1 MGHHHHHHHHHHSS
15 GHIDDDDKH
24 MLEMINDILKDAEN
38 RMKKSLEV
46 LADDLAKIR
55 TGRAQPDLL
64 AHVTI
69 DYYGVE
75 TPITQAANIT
85 VLDARTLG
93 ITPWEKGLSSKIEKA
108 ILTSD
113 LGLNPTNLGDSLRVP
128 MPALNEERRKE
139 LVKLVKSETEAG
151 RVSIRNIRRDANG
164 DIKELLK
171 EKEITEDQAKK
182 AEDDI
187 QKITDKMIAQADAL
201 AAKKE
206 QDLMAVYPYD
216 VPDYA

>member
-1 MGHHHHHHHHHHSS
+1 
-15 GHIDDDDKH
+15 
-24 MLEMINDILKDAEN
+24 MINDILKDAEN
-38 RMKKSLEV
+38 RMSKTLEV

-55 TGRAQPDLL
+55 TGRAHPDIL

-69 DYYGVE
+69 DYYGTA
-75 TPITQAANIT
+75 TPITQVANVT

-93 ITPWEKGLSSKIEKA
+93 ITPWEKGLAGKIEKA
-108 ILTSD
+108 IITSD

-139 LVKLVKSETEAG
+139 LVKLVKSETESG
-151 RVSIRNIRRDANG
+151 RVSIRNIRRDANS

-171 EKEITEDQAKK
+171 EKEITEDEAKR
-182 AEDDI
+182 AEDNI

-201 AAKKE
+201 AVKKE
-206 QDLMAVYPYD
+206 QDLMV
-216 VPDYA
+216 V

>member
-1 MGHHHHHHHHHHSS
+1 
-15 GHIDDDDKH
+15 
-24 MLEMINDILKDAEN
+24 MINDILKDAEN
-38 RMKKSLEV
+38 RMSKTLEV

-55 TGRAQPDLL
+55 TGRAHPDIL

-69 DYYGVE
+69 DYYGTA
-75 TPITQAANIT
+75 TPITQVANVT

-93 ITPWEKGLSSKIEKA
+93 ITPWEKGLAGKIEKA
-108 ILTSD
+108 IITSD

-139 LVKLVKSETEAG
+139 LVKLVKSETESG

-171 EKEITEDQAKK
+171 EKEITEDEAKR
-182 AEDDI
+182 AEDNI

-201 AAKKE
+201 AVKKE
-206 QDLMAVYPYD
+206 QDLMV
-216 VPDYA
+216 V

>member
-1 MGHHHHHHHHHHSS
+1 
-15 GHIDDDDKH
+15 
-24 MLEMINDILKDAEN
+24 MISDILKDAEN
-38 RMKKSLEV
+38 RMSKTLEV

-55 TGRAQPDLL
+55 TGRAHPDIL

-69 DYYGVE
+69 DYYGSA
-75 TPITQAANIT
+75 TPITQVANVT

-93 ITPWEKGLSSKIEKA
+93 ITPWEKGLAGKIEKA
-108 ILTSD
+108 IITSD

-139 LVKLVKSETEAG
+139 LVKLVKSETESG

-171 EKEITEDQAKK
+171 EKEITEDEAKR
-182 AEDDI
+182 AEDNI

-201 AAKKE
+201 AVKKE
-206 QDLMAVYPYD
+206 QDLMV
-216 VPDYA
+216 V

>member
-1 MGHHHHHHHHHHSS
+1 
-15 GHIDDDDKH
+15 
-24 MLEMINDILKDAEN
+24 MINDILKDAEN
-38 RMKKSLEV
+38 RMSKTLEV
-46 LADDLAKIR
+46 LADDLARIR
-55 TGRAQPDLL
+55 TGRAHPDIL

-69 DYYGVE
+69 DYYGSA
-75 TPITQAANIT
+75 TPITQVANVT

-93 ITPWEKGLSSKIEKA
+93 ITPWEKGLAGKIEKA
-108 ILTSD
+108 IITSD

-139 LVKLVKSETEAG
+139 LVKLVKSETESG

-171 EKEITEDQAKK
+171 EKEITEDEAKR
-182 AEDDI
+182 AEDNI

-206 QDLMAVYPYD
+206 QDLMAV
-216 VPDYA
+216 

>member
-1 MGHHHHHHHHHHSS
+1 
-15 GHIDDDDKH
+15 
-24 MLEMINDILKDAEN
+24 MINDILKDAEN
-38 RMKKSLEV
+38 RMSKTLEV

-55 TGRAQPDLL
+55 TGRVHPDIL

-69 DYYGVE
+69 DYYGSA
-75 TPITQAANIT
+75 TPITQVANVI

-93 ITPWEKGLSSKIEKA
+93 ITPWEKGLAGKIEKA
-108 ILTSD
+108 IITSD

-139 LVKLVKSETEAG
+139 LVKLVKSETESG
-151 RVSIRNIRRDANG
+151 RVSIRNIRRDANS

-171 EKEITEDQAKK
+171 EKEITEDEAKR
-182 AEDDI
+182 AEDNI

-201 AAKKE
+201 AVKKE
-206 QDLMAVYPYD
+206 QDLMEV
-216 VPDYA
+216 

>member
-1 MGHHHHHHHHHHSS
+1 
-15 GHIDDDDKH
+15 
-24 MLEMINDILKDAEN
+24 MINDILKDAES
-38 RMKKSLEV
+38 RMSKTLEV

-55 TGRAQPDLL
+55 TGRAHPDIL

-69 DYYGVE
+69 DYYGSA
-75 TPITQAANIT
+75 TPITQVANVT

-93 ITPWEKGLSSKIEKA
+93 ITPWEKGLAGKIEKA
-108 ILTSD
+108 IITSD

-139 LVKLVKSETEAG
+139 LVKLVKSETESG

-171 EKEITEDQAKK
+171 EKEITEDEAKR
-182 AEDDI
+182 AEDNI

-201 AAKKE
+201 AVKKE
-206 QDLMAVYPYD
+206 QDLMV
-216 VPDYA
+216 V

>member
-1 MGHHHHHHHHHHSS
+1 
-15 GHIDDDDKH
+15 
-24 MLEMINDILKDAEN
+24 MINEILKDAES

-55 TGRAQPDLL
+55 TGRAHPDLL

-75 TPITQAANIT
+75 TPITQAANVT
-85 VLDARTLG
+85 VIDARTLG
-93 ITPWEKGLSSKIEKA
+93 ITPWEKGLSGKIEKA

-139 LVKLVKSETEAG
+139 LVKLVKSETEVG
-151 RVSIRNIRRDANG
+151 RVSIRNIRRDANS

-171 EKEITEDQAKK
+171 EKKITEDQAKK

-187 QKITDKMIAQADAL
+187 QKVTDKMIAQADAL

-206 QDLMAVYPYD
+206 QDLMV
-216 VPDYA
+216 V

>member
-1 MGHHHHHHHHHHSS
+1 
-15 GHIDDDDKH
+15 
-24 MLEMINDILKDAEN
+24 MINEILQDAEV
-38 RMKKSLEV
+38 RMKKTLDV

-55 TGRAQPDLL
+55 TGRAHPDIL

-69 DYYGVE
+69 DYYGSPTSIMQV
-75 TPITQAANIT
+75 ANVN

-93 ITPWEKGLSSKIEKA
+93 ITPWEKGLSGQIEKA
-108 ILTSD
+108 IMTSD

-139 LVKLVKSETEAG
+139 LVKLVKSEAESG

-164 DIKELLK
+164 DIKALLK
-171 EKEITEDQAKK
+171 EKEINEDEAKR
-182 AEDDI
+182 AEAGI
-187 QKITDKMIAQADAL
+187 QKNTDNMIAQADSL

-206 QDLMAVYPYD
+206 QDLIV
-216 VPDYA
+216 V

>member
-1 MGHHHHHHHHHHSS
+1 
-15 GHIDDDDKH
+15 
-24 MLEMINDILKDAEN
+24 MINDILKDAEN
-38 RMKKSLEV
+38 RMSKTLEV

-55 TGRAQPDLL
+55 TGRAHPDILT
-64 AHVTI
+64 HVTI
-69 DYYGVE
+69 DYYGSA
-75 TPITQAANIT
+75 TPITQVANVT

-93 ITPWEKGLSSKIEKA
+93 ITPWEKGLAGKIEKA
-108 ILTSD
+108 IIISD

-139 LVKLVKSETEAG
+139 LVKLVKSETESG

-171 EKEITEDQAKK
+171 EKEITEDEAKR
-182 AEDDI
+182 AEDNI

-201 AAKKE
+201 AVKKE
-206 QDLMAVYPYD
+206 QDLMV
-216 VPDYA
+216 V

>member
-1 MGHHHHHHHHHHSS
+1 
-15 GHIDDDDKH
+15 
-24 MLEMINDILKDAEN
+24 MINDVIRDAEA
-38 RMKKSLEV
+38 RMTKSLDV

-55 TGRAQPDLL
+55 TGRAHPDIL
-64 AHVTI
+64 AHITI

-75 TPITQAANIT
+75 TPISQAANIT

-93 ITPWEKGLSSKIEKA
+93 IAPWEKGLASKIEKA

-113 LGLNPTNLGDSLRVP
+113 LGLNPANLGDSLRIP

-139 LVKLVKSETEAG
+139 LVKLVKSETENG
-151 RVSIRNIRRDANG
+151 RISIRNIRRDANG

-171 EKEITEDQAKK
+171 EKQITEDEAKR
-182 AEDDI
+182 AEDSI
-187 QKITDKMIAQADAL
+187 QKLTDKMVAQADAM

-206 QDLMAVYPYD
+206 QDLMSV
-216 VPDYA
+216 

>member
-1 MGHHHHHHHHHHSS
+1 
-15 GHIDDDDKH
+15 
-24 MLEMINDILKDAEN
+24 MINDILKDAEN
-38 RMKKSLEV
+38 RMSKTLEV

-55 TGRAQPDLL
+55 TGRAHPDIL

-69 DYYGVE
+69 DYYGSA
-75 TPITQAANIT
+75 TPITQVANVT

-93 ITPWEKGLSSKIEKA
+93 ITPWEKGLAGKIEKA
-108 ILTSD
+108 IIISD

-139 LVKLVKSETEAG
+139 LVKLVKSETESG

-171 EKEITEDQAKK
+171 EKEITEDEAKR
-182 AEDDI
+182 AEDNI

-201 AAKKE
+201 AVKKE
-206 QDLMAVYPYD
+206 QDLMV
-216 VPDYA
+216 V

>member
-1 MGHHHHHHHHHHSS
+1 
-15 GHIDDDDKH
+15 
-24 MLEMINDILKDAEN
+24 MINDILKDAES
-38 RMKKSLEV
+38 RMSKTLEV
-46 LADDLAKIR
+46 LVDDLAKIR
-55 TGRAQPDLL
+55 TGRAHPDIL

-69 DYYGVE
+69 DYYGSA
-75 TPITQAANIT
+75 TPITQVANVT

-93 ITPWEKGLSSKIEKA
+93 ITPWEKGLAGKIEKA
-108 ILTSD
+108 IITSD

-139 LVKLVKSETEAG
+139 LVKLVKSETESG

-171 EKEITEDQAKK
+171 EKEITEDEAKR
-182 AEDDI
+182 AEDNI

-201 AAKKE
+201 AVKKE
-206 QDLMAVYPYD
+206 QDLMV
-216 VPDYA
+216 V

>member
-1 MGHHHHHHHHHHSS
+1 
-15 GHIDDDDKH
+15 
-24 MLEMINDILKDAEN
+24 MINDILKDAEN
-38 RMKKSLEV
+38 RMSKTLEV

-55 TGRAQPDLL
+55 TGRAHPDIL

-69 DYYGVE
+69 DYYGSA
-75 TPITQAANIT
+75 TPITQVANVT

-93 ITPWEKGLSSKIEKA
+93 ITPWEKGLAGKIEKA
-108 ILTSD
+108 IITSD

-139 LVKLVKSETEAG
+139 LVKLVKSETESG

-171 EKEITEDQAKK
+171 EKEITEDEAKR
-182 AEDDI
+182 AEDNI

-201 AAKKE
+201 AVKKE
-206 QDLMAVYPYD
+206 QDLMV
-216 VPDYA
+216 V

>member
-1 MGHHHHHHHHHHSS
+1 
-15 GHIDDDDKH
+15 
-24 MLEMINDILKDAEN
+24 MINDILKDAES
-38 RMKKSLEV
+38 RMSKSLDV

-55 TGRAQPDLL
+55 TGRAHPDIL

-69 DYYGVE
+69 DYYGTA
-75 TPITQAANIT
+75 TPITQVANVT

-93 ITPWEKGLSSKIEKA
+93 ITPWEKNLSGQIEKA
-108 ILTSD
+108 IMTSD

-139 LVKLVKSETEAG
+139 LVKLVKSETESG

-164 DIKELLK
+164 DIKDLLK
-171 EKEITEDQAKK
+171 EKEITEDEAKR
-182 AEDDI
+182 AEDNI

-201 AAKKE
+201 AVKKE
-206 QDLMAVYPYD
+206 QDLMAV
-216 VPDYA
+216 

>member
-1 MGHHHHHHHHHHSS
+1 
-15 GHIDDDDKH
+15 
-24 MLEMINDILKDAEN
+24 MINDVIRDAEA
-38 RMKKSLEV
+38 RMTKSLDV

-55 TGRAQPDLL
+55 TGRAHPDIL
-64 AHVTI
+64 AHITI

-75 TPITQAANIT
+75 TPISQAANIT

-93 ITPWEKGLSSKIEKA
+93 IAPWEKGLASKIEKA

-113 LGLNPTNLGDSLRVP
+113 LGLNPANLGDNLRIP

-139 LVKLVKSETEAG
+139 LVKLVKSETENG
-151 RVSIRNIRRDANG
+151 RISIRNIRRDANG

-171 EKEITEDQAKK
+171 EKQITEDEAKR
-182 AEDDI
+182 AEDSI
-187 QKITDKMIAQADAL
+187 QKLTDKMVAQADAM

-206 QDLMAVYPYD
+206 QDLMSL
-216 VPDYA
+216 